1 MGIAFGGSEC
11 VNAGGGQTR
20 GSEQDMVAD
29 MIRHERKREVL
40 E

>member
-20 GSEQDMVAD
+20 GSEQDMVAET
-29 MIRHERKREVL
+29 RHERKREVL